1 MIISTSLKKKKNNK
15 LVKNLIKNNY
25 LKNPTKDDLRKP
37 NEWVNKKETNI
48 NRKLFQKHL
57 NSANAMVKVLYTTND
72 RKKTIKF
79 SNCD

>member
-1 MIISTSLKKKKNNK
+1 MIISTGLKKKMNNK

-25 LKNPTKDDLRKP
+25 LKSPTKDDLRKS

-57 NSANAMVKVLYTTND
+57 NSASAMVKVLYNTKD
-72 RKKTIKF
+72 RKKTIKS

>member
-1 MIISTSLKKKKNNK
+1 MIISTGLKKKKNSK
-15 LVKNLIKNNY
+15 IVKNLIKNNY
-25 LKNPTKDDLRKP
+25 LKSPTKDDLRKS

-48 NRKLFQKHL
+48 NRKLFHKHL
-57 NSANAMVKVLYTTND
+57 NSASAMVKVLYNTND